1 MERES
6 REEADERREAAIASA
21 ACLRPNFKPKSG
33 ITEAQLSKFQEL
45 RRRRLQIKAK
55 SKIHKQDKGANGKG
69 KTHKKPVEI
78 QESSDQETS
87 TPTMNG
93 TADLKPENNRLVN
106 VSSEVDN
113 VARDTAVK
121 TRQKLFW
128 GLDTKERW
136 ERKSNM

>member
-33 ITEAQLSKFQEL
+33 ITESQLSKFQEL

-55 SKIHKQDKGANGKG
+55 SKILKQDKGAKGKG
-69 KTHKKPVEI
+69 KTHKKPAES
-78 QESSDQETS
+78 QESSDQEAS
-87 TPTMNG
+87 KPTMNG
-93 TADLKPENNRLVN
+93 TADLKPENRVVN

-113 VARDTAVK
+113 VARNAAVK

>member
-33 ITEAQLSKFQEL
+33 ITESQLSKFQEL

-69 KTHKKPVEI
+69 KTHKKPAEI
-78 QESSDQETS
+78 QQSSDQGTS
-87 TPTMNG
+87 KPTMNG
-93 TADLKPENNRLVN
+93 TADLKPENRVVN

-113 VARDTAVK
+113 VARNTGVK